1 METKHGSNRSNA
13 FLWGAIFGA
22 LFATLLTT
30 KRGRQIIR
38 EMTNLGLE
46 LFEDFVE
53 KRTKKNHESRIM
65 NQEEIAEE
73 AKEDIES
80 EITEVETQPETAP
93 AASVESASEPAKN
106 GDGHGSKKR
115 LFKGIRRK

>member
-1 METKHGSNRSNA
+1 METKHDKHSGNA
-13 FLWGAIFGA
+13 FLWGLIIGA

-30 KRGRQIIR
+30 KRGRQILR
-38 EMTNLGLE
+38 ELTDLGLE

-53 KRTKKNHESRIM
+53 ERTRAGNSEQKDSNTEKI
-65 NQEEIAEE
+65 EETADAEE

-80 EITEVETQPETAP
+80 EVTEVETSKQ
-93 AASVESASEPAKN
+93 AASGESSGEPKN
-106 GDGHGSKKR
+106 GNGHKRR